1 MDNDSGK
8 DFASLLHAFAIGCLE
23 REDYDRM
30 MDYFKSNQDYPWQ
43 ELGEYQNLVALLPS
57 FLNIEVPDA
66 RVKDMVARKLYRL
79 RDQQRPQRTTQISS
93 QTSPVQHKNL
103 FQRIETPE
111 QKLFSQISSPNSE
124 DESNYPEPIPETI
137 EPIKNDIKRT
147 EEFEPVSS
155 DQNDY
160 SFKPEKDTS
169 TLSDYTSPFSKD
181 ESPQKDESYS
191 GYSSYSPENNDE
203 SFSSNFDQ
211 IESGSKDTSD
221 DIDEFS
227 FESSLSNYSLSGE
240 STKKNNEAVS
250 SFTSETMIEE
260 PAANSQ
266 KEAPVVEK
274 VKSGISSGIFFLAFL
289 GLVGA
294 IAGVYY
300 FLSKD
305 FKVATEKQATEYKAI
320 VQSLQRDLSSSKE
333 IDALLAS
340 VNLQM
345 GNLKSTP
352 IAAGAYG
359 KILFDTVTRKAM
371 IQLVNLPVL
380 SSDKVYQ
387 LWVISNNQ
395 KYSAGVY
402 NVTSSM
408 QYFPITNFSGLNL
421 IGLTSFL
428 ITEEVSTGGEKPSKD
443 VYLAGQIVF

>member
-1 MDNDSGK
+1 
-8 DFASLLHAFAIGCLE
+8 
-23 REDYDRM
+23 
-30 MDYFKSNQDYPWQ
+30 
-43 ELGEYQNLVALLPS
+43 
-57 FLNIEVPDA
+57 
-66 RVKDMVARKLYRL
+66 
-79 RDQQRPQRTTQISS
+79 QRPQRTTQISS

-124 DESNYPEPIPETI
+124 DESNYPEPIPEAI

-169 TLSDYTSPFSKD
+169 TLSDFTSPFSKD

-221 DIDEFS
+221 DKDEFS

-240 STKKNNEAVS
+240 STKKSNEAFS

-260 PAANSQ
+260 PAADSQ